1 MQALSMTHAGERHTI
16 KWMFGV
22 PEVLEFMRSR
32 DVKEGS
38 TVRIVQKFGGGMII
52 STGNTRLAIDG
63 KIADRIQV

>member
-1 MQALSMTHAGERHTI
+1 MQALSMTHAGELHTI

-38 TVRIVQKFGGGMII
+38 TDPHCSKIRGWHDYQY
-52 STGNTRLAIDG
+52 GNTRLA
-63 KIADRIQV
+63 